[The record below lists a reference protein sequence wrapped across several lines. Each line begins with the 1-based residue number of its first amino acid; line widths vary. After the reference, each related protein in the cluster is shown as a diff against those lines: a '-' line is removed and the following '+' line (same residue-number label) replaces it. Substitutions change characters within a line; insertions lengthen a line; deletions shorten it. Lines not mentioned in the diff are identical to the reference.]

1 MAKKKVLEEC
11 PVYKTAMVLDGK
23 WTILIFR
30 DLLNHKVVRFNE
42 LRRSLG
48 SISPKTLTQRLTE
61 LEMEGF
67 ITRTVYAE
75 VPPRVEYS
83 LTEKGK
89 GLTTVFDSMAK
100 FGEKWLKN

>member
-1 MAKKKVLEEC
+1 MAKSKSLEAC
-11 PVYKTAMVLDGK
+11 PVYKTAMILDGK

-30 DLLNHKVVRFNE
+30 DLLANKVVRFNE

-48 SISPKTLTQRLTE
+48 SISPKTLTERLTE
-61 LEMEGF
+61 LEAQGLV
-67 ITRTVYAE
+67 TRKVYAE

-89 GLTTVFDSMAK
+89 GLSAVFDSMAK
-100 FGEKWLKN
+100 FGDKWLK